1 MTTTNIQF
9 QQSLERLYDIG
20 EAGAH
25 LHKSHWT
32 IRREIKAG
40 KIHCLRLGNRI
51 LIEHS
56 ELLRLLDAA
65 RSGQAASESLAV

>member
-1 MTTTNIQF
+1 MTTASF
-9 QQSLERLYDIG
+9 QSQQLLERLYDIE
-20 EAGAH
+20 EAGAY

-65 RSGQAASESLAV
+65 RSAHLASESLAV

>member
-1 MTTTNIQF
+1 MMTTGVQF
-9 QQSLERLYDIG
+9 QQPLEQLYDLE

-32 IRREIKAG
+32 LRREIKAG
-40 KIHCLRLGNRI
+40 KIRCLRLGNRI

-56 ELLRLLDAA
+56 ELLRLLNAA
-65 RSGQAASESLAV
+65 RSAHLASESLAV

>member
-1 MTTTNIQF
+1 MMTTHNVQS
-9 QQSLERLYDIG
+9 QQLERLYDLE

-40 KIHCLRLGNRI
+40 KIRCLRLGNRI

-65 RSGQAASESLAV
+65 RSAHLANESLAV

>member
-1 MTTTNIQF
+1 MTTASF
-9 QQSLERLYDIG
+9 QSQQLLERLYDIE

-65 RSGQAASESLAV
+65 RSAHLASESLAV